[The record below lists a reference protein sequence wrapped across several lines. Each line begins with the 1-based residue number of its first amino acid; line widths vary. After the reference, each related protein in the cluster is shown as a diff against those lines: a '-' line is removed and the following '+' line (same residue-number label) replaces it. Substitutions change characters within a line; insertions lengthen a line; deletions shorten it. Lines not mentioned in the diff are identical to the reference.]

1 MSLLAMGESAI
12 SLSSEQL
19 TYVAIVAAI
28 SVAAIGV
35 AGLLVRQ
42 VLAASEG
49 TAKMQE
55 IAKAVQE
62 GASAYLTRQFRT
74 LSVFA
79 VVVFFVLFLL
89 PADTLGGHRLRRH
102 VAGRPGQRARRRRGE
117 RVG

>member
-74 LSVFA
+74 LS
-79 VVVFFVLFLL
+79 
-89 PADTLGGHRLRRH
+89 RLRGRR
-102 VAGRPGQRARRRRGE
+102 VLRALPPAG
-117 RVG
+117 